1 MPSRRLVESSG
12 FIQKRMLIFILEYLE
27 FTHFMSTITEAARV
41 KNGIP
46 SLNYVCFADFPD
58 QVFRRCL
65 KNGFEFSLMVVGQS
79 GLGKSTFLNTLFMAE
94 LLDLKHEES
103 SKIKSTVSIES
114 KTFRLTEN
122 DVRLKL
128 TVVDTPGF
136 GDFVDNSNCWEPIVK
151 YIDDRFADYLAEET
165 KIDRSARIEDKRVH
179 LCIYFIPPNGHGL
192 KQLDIAFMQALQDR
206 VNIVPVIAKA
216 DTLTPAELEDFKHQ
230 PPNFD
235 YEQQHLDVNGWRE
248 LSTNGRAQSQQNAGD
263 SAQLDSSKRFPFAI
277 VGSTHVKEI
286 LVGCEQRATKQ
297 RVRVREYP
305 WGIVEVDNLGHNDF
319 VALRDMII
327 RNLIDLIENYRM
339 RNLPQSVL
347 DSDPCSQL
355 EKEIFT
361 RQIEAE
367 NALRKKEDLFNEDVA
382 IREQRLKER
391 TLAIDAAM
399 ENNRKALE
407 EKHSFLA
414 KLKQEI
420 ADAKKSSIIALEE
433 DNLSSNISNNNNSN
447 INSRKNTLPPDLP
460 ASLAKPAK
468 IPRLNS
474 SIAPLPVVN
483 NNDIN
488 LCKGI
493 SQQNLEGSPSFFTTK
508 PSSRLGL
515 VLHKAEVEGR
525 DYQQKNT
532 PKQQQTSDAVNN
544 VAQCSFIEKFVR
556 NQDVIAVK
564 WQERNQDREIR
575 DDLTRRIQERD
586 KQIRDRKISAEEKEN
601 RKAKK
606 EKRALKKTNKNSA
619 DVKRETPD
627 ITIINLDS
635 TSNLITPNEGN
646 NTILAGNN
654 NTNGSN
660 TSRKNILPTDLPA
673 PTPKPAKIPRL
684 NPSIAPLPA
693 AVNTNIYPSK
703 GISQQNLE
711 SSPSFFT
718 TKPSS
723 KLGLVLYKAEVEGRN
738 YQQKIT
744 LQLQQVNDTQSSIVD
759 NFVSNKDGISSVK
772 RHEYNQDRELRED
785 LTRKIQE
792 RDKQIRDRTE
802 SLF

>member
-1 MPSRRLVESSG
+1 
-12 FIQKRMLIFILEYLE
+12 
-27 FTHFMSTITEAARV
+27 MSTITEAARV

-94 LLDLKHEES
+94 LLDLKHEEY
-103 SKIKSTVSIES
+103 SKIKSTVSIEI

-122 DVRLKL
+122 DVKLKL

-136 GDFVDNSNCWEPIVK
+136 GDFIDNSKCWEPIVK

-216 DTLTPAELEDFKHQ
+216 DTLTPTELGDFKLQ
-230 PPNFD
+230 IMEDMRKNNISLYKPPDFD
-235 YEQQHLDVNGWRE
+235 YEQQQLDVNGWRVS
-248 LSTNGRAQSQQNAGD
+248 STNGRAQSQQNAGD

-286 LVGCEQRATKQ
+286 LVGGEQRATKQ

-327 RNLIDLIENYRM
+327 RNNLIDLIEVTKSVHYENYRM

-355 EKEIFT
+355 EKEIYT
-361 RQIEAE
+361 QQIEAE
-367 NALRKKEDLFNEDVA
+367 NALRKKEDLFHEDVA
-382 IREQRLKER
+382 IREQKLKER
-391 TLAIDAAM
+391 TLVIDAAM
-399 ENNRKALE
+399 EDNRKALE

-433 DNLSSNISNNNNSN
+433 DNLSSNISNNNSSN

-493 SQQNLEGSPSFFTTK
+493 SQQNLESSPSFFTTK

-532 PKQQQTSDAVNN
+532 PKQQQTNETVNN

-575 DDLTRRIQERD
+575 DDLTRKIQERD

-619 DVKRETPD
+619 DVKREAPD

-646 NTILAGNN
+646 NNILEGN
-654 NTNGSN
+654 N
-660 TSRKNILPTDLPA
+660 TSRKNILSTDLPA

-693 AVNTNIYPSK
+693 VVNTNIYPSK

-711 SSPSFFT
+711 SPPSFFT

-723 KLGLVLYKAEVEGRN
+723 RLGLVLHKAEVEGRN

>member
-1 MPSRRLVESSG
+1 
-12 FIQKRMLIFILEYLE
+12 
-27 FTHFMSTITEAARV
+27 MSTITEAARV

-136 GDFVDNSNCWEPIVK
+136 GDFVDNSKCWEPIVK

-216 DTLTPAELEDFKHQ
+216 DTLTPTELGDFKHQ
-230 PPNFD
+230 IMEDMRKNNISLYKPPDFD
-235 YEQQHLDVNGWRE
+235 YEQQQLDVNGWRVS
-248 LSTNGRAQSQQNAGD
+248 STNGRAQSQHNAGN
-263 SAQLDSSKRFPFAI
+263 SAQLGLSKRFPFAI
-277 VGSTHVKEI
+277 IGSTHVKEI
-286 LVGCEQRATKQ
+286 LVGGEQRATKQ

-305 WGIVEVDNLGHNDF
+305 WGIVQVDNLGHNDF
-319 VALRDMII
+319 VALRDMI
-327 RNLIDLIENYRM
+327 RNNLIDLIEVTKSVHYENYRM
-339 RNLPQSVL
+339 HNLPQSVL

-433 DNLSSNISNNNNSN
+433 DNLSSNISNNNNNSN
-447 INSRKNTLPPDLP
+447 VNSRKNTLPPDLP

-493 SQQNLEGSPSFFTTK
+493 SQQNLESSPSFFTTK
-508 PSSRLGL
+508 PSSKLGL

-525 DYQQKNT
+525 DYQQKIT
-532 PKQQQTSDAVNN
+532 PKQQQTNETVNN

-619 DVKRETPD
+619 DVKREAPD

-646 NTILAGNN
+646 NNILAGNN
-654 NTNGSN
+654 NTNSSN
-660 TSRKNILPTDLPA
+660 TSRKNILSTDLPA

-693 AVNTNIYPSK
+693 VVNTNIYPSK

-744 LQLQQVNDTQSSIVD
+744 LQLQQTNDTQSSIGE

>member
-1 MPSRRLVESSG
+1 
-12 FIQKRMLIFILEYLE
+12 
-27 FTHFMSTITEAARV
+27 MSTITEAARV

-94 LLDLKHEES
+94 LLDLKHEEY
-103 SKIKSTVSIES
+103 SKIKSTVCIES
-114 KTFRLTEN
+114 KTFCLTEN

-136 GDFVDNSNCWEPIVK
+136 GDFVDNSKCWEPIVK

-216 DTLTPAELEDFKHQ
+216 DTLTPTELGDFKL
-230 PPNFD
+230 
-235 YEQQHLDVNGWRE
+235 QQLDVNGWRVS
-248 LSTNGRAQSQQNAGD
+248 STNGRAQSQQNAGD
-263 SAQLDSSKRFPFAI
+263 SAQLDLSKRFPFAI

-286 LVGCEQRATKQ
+286 LVGDEQRATKQ

-319 VALRDMII
+319 IALRDMII
-327 RNLIDLIENYRM
+327 RNLIDLIEVTRSAHYEKYRM

-347 DSDPCSQL
+347 DSDPYSQL

-382 IREQRLKER
+382 IREQRLHER
-391 TLAIDAAM
+391 TLAIDAAV

-407 EKHSFLA
+407 EKHLFLA

-420 ADAKKSSIIALEE
+420 ADAKKSSVIALEE
-433 DNLSSNISNNNNSN
+433 DNLSSNINNNNSSN

-493 SQQNLEGSPSFFTTK
+493 SQQNLESSPSFFTTK

-532 PKQQQTSDAVNN
+532 SKQQKTSDAVNN

-619 DVKRETPD
+619 DVKREAPD

-646 NTILAGNN
+646 NNILAGNN
-654 NTNGSN
+654 NTNSSN
-660 TSRKNILPTDLPA
+660 TSRKNILSTDLPA

-693 AVNTNIYPSK
+693 VVNTNIYPSK

-711 SSPSFFT
+711 SPPSFFT

-723 KLGLVLYKAEVEGRN
+723 RLGLVLHKAEVEGRD

-744 LQLQQVNDTQSSIVD
+744 LQLQQVY
-759 NFVSNKDGISSVK
+759 NFFVIYMVPLYAKLYCVVWGFFFWFFD
-772 RHEYNQDRELRED
+772 
-785 LTRKIQE
+785 
-792 RDKQIRDRTE
+792 
-802 SLF
+802 

>member
-1 MPSRRLVESSG
+1 
-12 FIQKRMLIFILEYLE
+12 
-27 FTHFMSTITEAARV
+27 MSTITEAARV
-41 KNGIP
+41 KNGIS
-46 SLNYVCFADFPD
+46 SLNSNYVCFADFPN

-94 LLDLKHEES
+94 LLDRKHEES

-122 DVRLKL
+122 DVKLKL

-136 GDFVDNSNCWEPIVK
+136 GDFIDNSKCWEPIVK

-179 LCIYFIPPNGHGL
+179 LCIYFIPPTGHGL
-192 KQLDIAFMQALQDR
+192 KQLDITFMQALQDR

-216 DTLTPAELEDFKHQ
+216 DTLTATELGDFKHQ
-230 PPNFD
+230 IMEDMRKNNISLYKPPDFD
-235 YEQQHLDVNGWRE
+235 YEQQQLDVNGWMVS
-248 LSTNGRAQSQQNAGD
+248 STNGRAQSQHNAGN
-263 SAQLDSSKRFPFAI
+263 SAQLGLSKRFPFAI
-277 VGSTHVKEI
+277 IGSTHVKEI
-286 LVGCEQRATKQ
+286 LVGGEQRATKQ

-305 WGIVEVDNLGHNDF
+305 WGIVQVDNLGHNDF
-319 VALRDMII
+319 VALRDMI
-327 RNLIDLIENYRM
+327 RNNLIDLIEVTKSVHYENYRM

-347 DSDPCSQL
+347 DADPCSQL

-367 NALRKKEDLFNEDVA
+367 NALRKKEDLFHEDVA

-391 TLAIDAAM
+391 TLAIDATM

-420 ADAKKSSIIALEE
+420 ADAKKLSTIALEE
-433 DNLSSNISNNNNSN
+433 DNLSSNISNNNNSSN
-447 INSRKNTLPPDLP
+447 VNSRKNTLPPDLP

-493 SQQNLEGSPSFFTTK
+493 SQQNLESSPSFFTTK
-508 PSSRLGL
+508 PSSKLGL

-525 DYQQKNT
+525 DYQQKIT
-532 PKQQQTSDAVNN
+532 PKQQ
-544 VAQCSFIEKFVR
+544 
-556 NQDVIAVK
+556 QDVIAVK

-575 DDLTRRIQERD
+575 DDLTRKIQERD
-586 KQIRDRKISAEEKEN
+586 KQIRDRK
-601 RKAKK
+601 
-606 EKRALKKTNKNSA
+606 SA
-619 DVKRETPD
+619 DVKREAPD

-646 NTILAGNN
+646 NNILEGNN
-654 NTNGSN
+654 NNNSSN
-660 TSRKNILPTDLPA
+660 TSRKNILSTDLPA
-673 PTPKPAKIPRL
+673 SIAKPAKIPRL
-684 NPSIAPLPA
+684 NPFIAPLPA
-693 AVNTNIYPSK
+693 VVNTNIYPSK
-703 GISQQNLE
+703 GIHQQDLE

-744 LQLQQVNDTQSSIVD
+744 LQLQQTNDTQSSIGE
-759 NFVSNKDGISSVK
+759 NFVSNKDGSSSVK
-772 RHEYNQDRELRED
+772 RYEYNQDRELRED